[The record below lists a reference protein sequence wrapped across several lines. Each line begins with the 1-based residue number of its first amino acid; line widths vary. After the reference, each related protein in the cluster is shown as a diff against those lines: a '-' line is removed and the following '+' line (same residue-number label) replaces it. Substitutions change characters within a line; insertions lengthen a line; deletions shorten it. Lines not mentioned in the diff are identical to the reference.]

1 MKKYASVKIK
11 NTEYDKT
18 VTIDKTDCNGIVEI
32 FRKVDSVL
40 INNCLL
46 SVGDKL
52 DWINFYEVEEYNEN
66 TCL

>member
-18 VTIDKTDCNGIVEI
+18 VTIDITDCNGIVEI
-32 FRKVDSVL
+32 FKKVDSVL

-46 SVGDKL
+46 AVGDKL
-52 DWINFYEVEEYNEN
+52 DWINFYEVEELKCTE
-66 TCL
+66 